1 MDFDDSMASSIA
13 DPTMAAQ
20 DSDNSDEEPDLP
32 PNKIAVDLRDFISL
46 NKWKGGYRKYKD
58 SRTWGQRIRRFN
70 AAWEP
75 LIEELADSYTGWKYK
90 SYAPLTPNPEYEF
103 SISVV
108 DIYTLERS
116 TRITRDENTN
126 SSKAL
131 VQAGYLGTSPE
142 QPSLAVSLRTLEL
155 FYTLRLFKPNLS
167 VEAFAKSICY
177 LYSMPYRC
185 GYRTALSDT
194 FDIYLAIKRKID
206 ARVAK
211 ELGHDDPNYRV
222 LHSCPCCNYELNDEV
237 ELEISR
243 LFAGDGNNSLKRIR
257 GIGSRQI
264 ADLRVFA
271 DSDYYLTE
279 EYVNTFAHE
288 VQARPSAKVT
298 EDVIHEDSW
307 VDEVHGD
314 PTDGEPTP
322 SLQQCT
328 DNWKATAADSLKRMW
343 DAFHESG
350 WYVSACRHGF
360 ILWVADMIRSG
371 ELAKYPL
378 SIVAKALEVFGNRW
392 VMGYDIGC
400 SFETTV
406 RNSSLGPE
414 FERKQC
420 RTCVNAFHGY
430 SHNSTCQQKYHPLS
444 IRGTGLEDLET
455 LERFFSSS
463 NQLAS
468 ITRYMSSYRRR
479 VFIDMFLQ
487 QWDREKYHNLATML
501 HNNYIQALNIL
512 QNEEPAYR
520 ADLATLGLTEEDL
533 DAYQTSEFE
542 HLKSLG
548 TEHEGDVFAAA
559 YVELLQDYRKAR
571 RDQLLFE
578 VIQME
583 TAMGISRRWE
593 VADREYIEGL
603 ELISTRKYRQ
613 ALEHLH
619 KLVVQ
624 RLFELHKMNLSNTG
638 YKMRTHIS
646 HALQRRSNTIRTAV
660 KAYNTAALALNPP
673 RDTLDWSKVS
683 HYAFL
688 DQFNIL
694 SDTRHSVFEQPWA
707 RPVNR
712 TLMKQRRQIQHAR
725 EEIIRCNTELR
736 RLHTSIV
743 DENRQFSVI
752 LLNLHGSLIYGPV
765 SEFIERRQAINQ
777 LLLSRIYQ
785 TYELE
790 GYTGERTVGVCKGSV
805 NSHSL
810 NPPITS
816 PEYGDSGAMQ
826 VDPSPQLLDLST
838 AQHTS
843 AANAESS
850 DEGEDGDDDEFTE
863 GLGAVMD
870 FMSNISLQ

>member
-1 MDFDDSMASSIA
+1 MKGRRVQRSVKPSTGTGRFGKVPPTSTTLGSCALAQRREQAHYRSSHAAERLSKESQAELNEIAGTSSDNLQVSDMDFDDSMASSIA

-58 SRTWGQRIRRFN
+58 SRTWGQH
-70 AAWEP
+70 
-75 LIEELADSYTGWKYK
+75 SYTGWKYK
-90 SYAPLTPNPEYEF
+90 SYAPLTPDPEYEF

-108 DIYTLERS
+108 DIYTLECS

-177 LYSMPYRC
+177 LYSVHASCHSHYSEVLSALTSQMPYRR

-206 ARVAK
+206 APVLVAIMRCI
-211 ELGHDDPNYRV
+211 LDIQ
-222 LHSCPCCNYELNDEV
+222 LNDEV
-237 ELEISR
+237 ELEISC

-257 GIGSRQI
+257 SIGSRQI

-271 DSDYYLTE
+271 DSDSYLTK

-328 DNWKATAADSLKRMW
+328 DNWKAAAADSLKRMW

-350 WYVSACRHGF
+350 WYVSACCHGF

-378 SIVAKALEVFGNRW
+378 SIVAKALEVFGNCW
-392 VMGYDIGC
+392 VMGYDIRC

-444 IRGTGLEDLET
+444 ICGTGLKDLET

-468 ITRYMSSYRRR
+468 VTHYMSSYRRR

-520 ADLATLGLTEEDL
+520 
-533 DAYQTSEFE
+533 
-542 HLKSLG
+542 
-548 TEHEGDVFAAA
+548 
-559 YVELLQDYRKAR
+559 
-571 RDQLLFE
+571 
-578 VIQME
+578 
-583 TAMGISRRWE
+583 
-593 VADREYIEGL
+593 
-603 ELISTRKYRQ
+603 
-613 ALEHLH
+613 
-619 KLVVQ
+619 
-624 RLFELHKMNLSNTG
+624 
-638 YKMRTHIS
+638 
-646 HALQRRSNTIRTAV
+646 
-660 KAYNTAALALNPP
+660 
-673 RDTLDWSKVS
+673 
-683 HYAFL
+683 
-688 DQFNIL
+688 
-694 SDTRHSVFEQPWA
+694 
-707 RPVNR
+707 
-712 TLMKQRRQIQHAR
+712 
-725 EEIIRCNTELR
+725 
-736 RLHTSIV
+736 
-743 DENRQFSVI
+743 
-752 LLNLHGSLIYGPV
+752 
-765 SEFIERRQAINQ
+765 
-777 LLLSRIYQ
+777 
-785 TYELE
+785 
-790 GYTGERTVGVCKGSV
+790 
-805 NSHSL
+805 
-810 NPPITS
+810 
-816 PEYGDSGAMQ
+816 
-826 VDPSPQLLDLST
+826 
-838 AQHTS
+838 
-843 AANAESS
+843 
-850 DEGEDGDDDEFTE
+850 
-863 GLGAVMD
+863 
-870 FMSNISLQ
+870 